1 MKQRSS
7 SIDQVRESL
16 RLQQIYNT
24 ISSYALDMALDRGA
38 LGLFR
43 RRMQEFIYQPGEPV
57 EPLSLP
63 VKVRLMLQELGP
75 TYVKMG
81 QIISS
86 RAEVLPAE
94 WMYEL
99 NKLQSNVPP
108 FASEEVREIITQ
120 ELGDAPERLFL
131 EFNPTPL
138 AAASTAQ
145 VHRAVLADGTKV
157 VVKVQRPGIRK
168 QMKADIGVMRSLSGV
183 LERRSQYA
191 RDIDLPGMIREFGD
205 GIIRELDYGG
215 ELYNMKRLA
224 RNMEGLPGVS
234 VPTAYPQLSSSKV
247 LTMDFME
254 GVKIN
259 NVQAIDDAGLDRLE
273 IGANILRALIKQLL
287 IDGFFHADPHPGNVL
302 VNLETGVVGFLD
314 MGMMGEIDLNQR
326 LNLINLL
333 MVSRQKDAAGLA
345 RAVRSLSVPFR
356 KGVDD
361 AAFYKEFERAIGR
374 YMDPDSPASFGPL
387 MNIVFDLLSS
397 NGLRLDS
404 DLTLAIKAMMQAEAI
419 YTALYP
425 QGGGLVEMGFDTV
438 KELVLQETTAD
449 TIKDILTRQAS
460 LLAQDLVKELPSLK
474 DATLGWLGMYRR
486 GRFELHVDTSDIAR
500 EVSAIRR
507 IAQQVILGIV
517 LVGMLVGSA
526 IAASFSAV
534 AGDIGTTLAQLALVV
549 FFVSVVI
556 AGIFSAIL
564 VYRLLWPRRDES
576 S

>member
-1 MKQRSS
+1 MTQRSS

-24 ISSYALDMALDRGA
+24 ISSYGLDMALDRGA
-38 LGLFR
+38 LGDFR
-43 RRMQEFIYQPGEPV
+43 RRMQGFIYQPGEAV

-81 QIISS
+81 QIVSS

-94 WMYEL
+94 WMHEL

-108 FASEEVREIITQ
+108 FSSEEVRQIITE
-120 ELGDAPERLFL
+120 ELGDAPERLYQ
-131 EFNPTPL
+131 EFDPTPF

-145 VHRAVLADGTKV
+145 VHRAVLIDGTKV

-168 QMKADIGVMRSLSGV
+168 QMKADIGVMGSLSNV

-191 RDIDLPGMIREFGD
+191 RDIDLPGMIREFGE

-224 RNMEGLPGVS
+224 RNMEGMPGVS
-234 VPTAYPQLSSSKV
+234 VPKAYPQLSSSKV
-247 LTMDFME
+247 LTMDFMA

-259 NVQAIDDAGLDRLE
+259 NVTAIDAAGLDRLE
-273 IGANILRALIKQLL
+273 IGKNILRALIKQLL

-302 VNLETGVVGFLD
+302 VSLETGTVGFLD
-314 MGMMGEIDLNQR
+314 MGMMGEIDFNQR

-356 KGVDD
+356 KNVNDG
-361 AAFYKEFERAIGR
+361 AFYKNFERAIGR

-387 MNIVFDLLSS
+387 MSIVFDLLASH
-397 NGLRLDS
+397 GLRLDS

-425 QGGGLVEMGFDTV
+425 EGGGLVEMGFDTV
-438 KELVLQETTAD
+438 KELALQETTAD
-449 TIKDILTRQAS
+449 NVKELLTRQAS
-460 LLAQDLVKELPSLK
+460 MLAQDLVKELPSLK

-486 GRFELHVDTSDIAR
+486 GRFELHVDTSDIAK
-500 EVSAIRR
+500 EVSTLHR

-534 AGDIGTTLAQLALVV
+534 AGDLGSTLAQWALVV
-549 FFVSVVI
+549 FFLSVVI
-556 AGIFSAIL
+556 TGAFIAIL
-564 VYRLLWPRRDES
+564 VYRLLRPQRDEY
-576 S
+576 

>member
-24 ISSYALDMALDRGA
+24 ISSYGLDMVLDRGS
-38 LGLFR
+38 LGIFR
-43 RRMQEFIYQPGEPV
+43 RRMQEFIYQPDSPIE
-57 EPLSLP
+57 ELSLP

-86 RAEVLPAE
+86 RAEVLPTD
-94 WMYEL
+94 WMIEL

-108 FASEEVREIITQ
+108 FSSEEVRQIITE
-120 ELGDAPERLFL
+120 ELGDAPERVYQ
-131 EFNPTPL
+131 EFNPVPF

-145 VHRAVLADGTKV
+145 VHRAMLADGTKV

-168 QMKADIGVMRSLSGV
+168 QMKADIGVMRNLSGV

-224 RNMEGLPGVS
+224 RNMEGLPGVN
-234 VPTAYPQLSSSKV
+234 VPNAYPQLSTSKV
-247 LTMDFME
+247 LTMDFLE

-259 NVQAIDDAGLDRLE
+259 NVEAIDAAGLDRLT

-302 VNLETGVVGFLD
+302 VNLETGTVGFLD

-361 AAFYKEFERAIGR
+361 AAFYKDFERAIGR
-374 YMDPDSPASFGPL
+374 YMDPDTPTSFGPL
-387 MNIVFDLLSS
+387 MNIVFDLLST

-419 YTALYP
+419 YSALYP
-425 QGGGLVEMGFDTV
+425 EGGGLVEMGFDTV

-449 TIKDILTRQAS
+449 TVKEVLTRQAS

-474 DATLGWLGMYRR
+474 KATLGWLGMYRR
-486 GRFELHVDTSDIAR
+486 GRFELHVDTSDLAQ
-500 EVSAIRR
+500 ELSVIRR
-507 IAQQVILGIV
+507 IAQQIILGIV
-517 LVGMLVGSA
+517 LVGLLVGSA

-534 AGDIGTTLAQLALVV
+534 AGTVGSTLAEWALTIFFISAVISAI
-549 FFVSVVI
+549 FVSV
-556 AGIFSAIL
+556 L
-564 VYRLLWPRRDES
+564 VYKLLWPKREP
-576 S
+576 

>member
-1 MKQRSS
+1 
-7 SIDQVRESL
+7 
-16 RLQQIYNT
+16 
-24 ISSYALDMALDRGA
+24 MALDRGS
-38 LGLFR
+38 LGAFR
-43 RRMQEFIYQPGEPV
+43 RRMQTFIYQPGEQV

-81 QIISS
+81 QIVSS

-94 WMYEL
+94 WMLEL

-108 FASEEVREIITQ
+108 FPSDEVREIIIE
-120 ELGDAPERLFL
+120 ELGNAPERLYE
-131 EFNPTPL
+131 EFDPTPF

-145 VHRAVLADGTKV
+145 VHRAVLVDGTKV

-168 QMKADIGVMRSLSGV
+168 QMKADIGVMGNLSNV
-183 LERRSQYA
+183 LERRLQYA
-191 RDIDLPGMIREFGD
+191 RDIDLPGMIEEFGE

-215 ELYNMKRLA
+215 ELYNVKRLT
-224 RNMEGLPGVS
+224 RNMEGMPGVA
-234 VPTAYPQLSSSKV
+234 VPRVYPQLSSSKV
-247 LTMDFME
+247 LTMDFMA

-259 NVQAIDDAGLDRLE
+259 NVQAIDAAGLDRLE
-273 IGANILRALIKQLL
+273 IGKNTLRALIKQLL
-287 IDGFFHADPHPGNVL
+287 IDGFFHADPHPGNIL
-302 VNLETGVVGFLD
+302 VDLETGTVGFLD

-333 MVSRQKDAAGLA
+333 MVSRQKDPAGLA

-356 KGVDD
+356 KRVDD
-361 AAFYKEFERAIGR
+361 AAFYKDFERVIGR

-387 MNIVFDLLSS
+387 MNIVFDLLASH
-397 NGLRLDS
+397 GLRLDS

-425 QGGGLVEMGFDTV
+425 EGGGLVEMGFDTV
-438 KELVLQETTAD
+438 KELALQETTAD
-449 TIKDILTRQAS
+449 NVKDLLIRQAS
-460 LLAQDLVKELPSLK
+460 VLAQDLVKELPSLK

-486 GRFELHVDTSDIAR
+486 GRFELHVDTSDVAR
-500 EVSAIRR
+500 EMSTLRR
-507 IAQQVILGIV
+507 IAQQIILGIV

-534 AGDIGTTLAQLALVV
+534 AGDVGTALAQWALGV
-549 FFVSVVI
+549 FFVSVALAGVFI
-556 AGIFSAIL
+556 AVL
-564 VYRLLWPRRDES
+564 VYRLLWPKRDET
-576 S
+576 

>member
-1 MKQRSS
+1 MTQRSS

-24 ISSYALDMALDRGA
+24 ISSYGLDMALDRGA
-38 LGLFR
+38 LGVFR
-43 RRMQEFIYQPGEPV
+43 RRMQGFIYQTGEEV
-57 EPLSLP
+57 APLSIP

-94 WMYEL
+94 WMHEL

-108 FASEEVREIITQ
+108 FASEEVREIITE
-120 ELGDAPERLFL
+120 ELGDAPERLYQA
-131 EFNPTPL
+131 FNPTPF

-145 VHRAVLADGTKV
+145 VHRAELADGTKV

-168 QMKADIGVMRSLSGV
+168 QMKADIGVMGSLSNV

-191 RDIDLPGMIREFGD
+191 RDIALPGMIREFGD

-224 RNMEGLPGVS
+224 RNMEGVPGVS
-234 VPTAYPQLSSSKV
+234 VPKAYPQLSSSKV
-247 LTMDFME
+247 LTMEFMA

-259 NVQAIDDAGLDRLE
+259 NVEAIDAAGLDRLE
-273 IGANILRALIKQLL
+273 IGRNILRALIKQLL

-302 VNLETGVVGFLD
+302 VNLETGTVGFLD

-356 KGVDD
+356 KKVNDG
-361 AAFYKEFERAIGR
+361 AFYKDFERAIGR

-387 MNIVFDLLSS
+387 MSIVFDLLATH
-397 NGLRLDS
+397 GLRLDS

-425 QGGGLVEMGFDTV
+425 EGGGLVEMGFDTV
-438 KELVLQETTAD
+438 KELALQETTAD
-449 TIKDILTRQAS
+449 NVKQILTRQAS
-460 LLAQDLVKELPSLK
+460 MLAQDLIKELPSLK
-474 DATLGWLGMYRR
+474 EATLGWLGMYRR
-486 GRFELHVDTSDIAR
+486 GRFELHVDTSDIAK

-526 IAASFSAV
+526 IAASFSTV
-534 AGDIGTTLAQLALVV
+534 AGDVGSRLAQWALTV
-549 FFVSVVI
+549 FFVAVVI
-556 AGIFSAIL
+556 TAIFIAIL
-564 VYRLLWPRRDES
+564 VYRLLWPKRDDY
-576 S
+576 

>member
-1 MKQRSS
+1 MKQRS

-24 ISSYALDMALDRGA
+24 ISSYALDMGLDRGA
-38 LGLFR
+38 LGVFR
-43 RRMQEFIYQPGEPV
+43 RRMQEFVYQPGQPV
-57 EPLSLP
+57 EPLTLP
-63 VKVRLMLQELGP
+63 VKTRLMLQELGP

-86 RAEVLPAE
+86 RAEVLPAD
-94 WMYEL
+94 WAREL

-108 FASEEVREIITQ
+108 FPSDQVREIIIE
-120 ELGDAPERLFL
+120 ELGDTPEKCYQ
-131 EFNPTPL
+131 EFNPTPF

-145 VHRAVLADGTKV
+145 VHHALLADGTKV
-157 VVKVQRPGIRK
+157 VVKVQRPGIRT
-168 QMKADIGVMRSLSGV
+168 QMKADIGVMSSLSSV

-191 RDIDLPGMIREFGD
+191 RDIDLPGMINEFGE

-224 RNMEGLPGVS
+224 RNMADMPGIAI
-234 VPTAYPQLSSSKV
+234 PTTYPHLCSSKI

-259 NVQAIDDAGLDRLE
+259 NVEAIDAAGLDRLE
-273 IGANILRALIKQLL
+273 IGAAILRALIKQLL
-287 IDGFFHADPHPGNVL
+287 IDGFFHADPHPGNIL
-302 VNLETGVVGFLD
+302 VNLETGMVGFLD
-314 MGMMGEIDLNQR
+314 MGMMGEIDFNQR

-333 MVSRQKDAAGLA
+333 MVTRQKDAAGLA

-356 KGVDD
+356 KNVND
-361 AAFYKEFERAIGR
+361 AVFYKDFERAIGR

-387 MNIVFDLLSS
+387 MNIVFDLLAS
-397 NGLRLDS
+397 NGLRLNS

-425 QGGGLVEMGFDTV
+425 EGGGLVEMGFDTV

-449 TIKDILTRQAS
+449 NVKDILTRQAS
-460 LLAQDLVKELPSLK
+460 LLAQDMVKELPSLK
-474 DATLGWLGMYRR
+474 EATLGWLGMYRR
-486 GRFELHVDTSDIAR
+486 GRFELHVDTSGLTK
-500 EVSAIRR
+500 EVSAIRS
-507 IAQQVILGIV
+507 IAQQIILGIV

-534 AGDIGTTLAQLALVV
+534 AGDIGSALAQWALVI
-549 FFVSVVI
+549 FFISVAI
-556 AGIFSAIL
+556 SAIFIAVL
-564 VYRLLWPRRDES
+564 VFRLLWPKREE
-576 S
+576 

>member
-1 MKQRSS
+1 MTQRSS

-24 ISSYALDMALDRGA
+24 ISSYGLDMALDRGS

-43 RRMQEFIYQPGEPV
+43 RRMQQFIYQPDDPV
-57 EPLSLP
+57 EPLTIP

-86 RAEVLPAE
+86 RAEVLPPE
-94 WMYEL
+94 WAHEL

-108 FASEEVREIITQ
+108 FSSEEVREIITE
-120 ELGDAPERLFL
+120 ELGDTPERLFG
-131 EFNPTPL
+131 EFNPTPF

-145 VHRAVLADGTKV
+145 VHRAMLADGTKV

-168 QMKADIGVMRSLSGV
+168 QMRADIGVMGSLSSV

-191 RDIDLPGMIREFGD
+191 RDIDLPGMIREFGE

-215 ELYNMKRLA
+215 ELYNMKRLS
-224 RNMEGLPGVS
+224 RNMEGMPGVS
-234 VPTAYPQLSSSKV
+234 VPKSYPQLSSSKV

-259 NVQAIDDAGLDRLE
+259 NVAAIDAAGLNRLE
-273 IGANILRALIKQLL
+273 IGAAILRALIKQLL

-302 VNLETGVVGFLD
+302 VNLETGAVGFLD
-314 MGMMGEIDLNQR
+314 MGMMGEIGFNQR

-333 MVSRQKDAAGLA
+333 MVSRQKDPAGLA
-345 RAVRSLSVPFR
+345 RAIRSLSVPFR
-356 KGVDD
+356 KNVDD
-361 AAFYKEFERAIGR
+361 SAFYKDFQRVIGR
-374 YMDPDSPASFGPL
+374 YMDPDSPTSFGPL
-387 MNIVFDLLSS
+387 MNVVFDVLATH
-397 NGLRLDS
+397 GLRFDS
-404 DLTLAIKAMMQAEAI
+404 ELTLAIKAMMQAEAI

-425 QGGGLVEMGFDTV
+425 EGGGLVEMGFDTV
-438 KELVLQETTAD
+438 KELLLQETTAD
-449 TIKDILTRQAS
+449 NVKDILTRQTS
-460 LLAQDLVKELPSLK
+460 LLAQDLMKEIPSLK

-486 GRFELHVDTSDIAR
+486 GRFELHVDTSDLAR

-534 AGDIGTTLAQLALVV
+534 AGAIGSVLAQWALTV

-556 AGIFSAIL
+556 TGIFIAIL
-564 VYRLLWPRRDES
+564 VFRLLWPNRDE
-576 S
+576 

>member
-1 MKQRSS
+1 MTKRSS

-24 ISSYALDMALDRGA
+24 ISSYGLDMALDRGA
-38 LGLFR
+38 LGVFR
-43 RRMQEFIYQPGEPV
+43 RRMQGFIYQPGQEV
-57 EPLSLP
+57 EPLSIP

-94 WMYEL
+94 WMHEL

-108 FASEEVREIITQ
+108 FSSEEVREIITE
-120 ELGDAPERLFL
+120 ELGDAPERLYQA
-131 EFNPTPL
+131 FNPTPF

-145 VHRAVLADGTKV
+145 VHRAELADGTKV

-168 QMKADIGVMRSLSGV
+168 QMKADIGVMGSLSNV

-224 RNMEGLPGVS
+224 RNMEGVPGVS
-234 VPTAYPQLSSSKV
+234 VPKAYPQLSSSKV
-247 LTMDFME
+247 LTMEFMA

-259 NVQAIDDAGLDRLE
+259 NVEAIDAAGLDRLE
-273 IGANILRALIKQLL
+273 IGQNILRALIKQLL

-302 VNLETGVVGFLD
+302 VSLETGTVGFLD
-314 MGMMGEIDLNQR
+314 MGMMGEIDFNQR

-356 KGVDD
+356 KSVNDG
-361 AAFYKEFERAIGR
+361 AFYKDFERAIGR

-387 MNIVFDLLSS
+387 MGIVFDLLATH
-397 NGLRLDS
+397 GLRLDS

-425 QGGGLVEMGFDTV
+425 EGGGLVEMGFDTV
-438 KELVLQETTAD
+438 KELALQETTAD
-449 TIKDILTRQAS
+449 NVKQILTRQAS
-460 LLAQDLVKELPSLK
+460 MLAQDLIKELPSLK
-474 DATLGWLGMYRR
+474 EATLGWLGMYRR
-486 GRFELHVDTSDIAR
+486 GRFEMHVDTSNIAK
-500 EVSAIRR
+500 EVSAIRS

-526 IAASFSAV
+526 IAASFSTV
-534 AGDIGTTLAQLALVV
+534 AGDVGSTLAQWALTI

-556 AGIFSAIL
+556 TGIFIAIL
-564 VYRLLWPRRDES
+564 VYRLLWPKRDDD
-576 S
+576 

>member
-1 MKQRSS
+1 MTKRSS

-24 ISSYALDMALDRGA
+24 ISSYGLDMALDRGA
-38 LGLFR
+38 LGVFR
-43 RRMQEFIYQPGEPV
+43 RRMQGFIYQPGQEV
-57 EPLSLP
+57 EPLSIP

-94 WMYEL
+94 WMHEL

-108 FASEEVREIITQ
+108 FSSEEVREIITE
-120 ELGDAPERLFL
+120 ELGDAPERLYQA
-131 EFNPTPL
+131 FNPTPF

-145 VHRAVLADGTKV
+145 VHRAELADGTKV

-168 QMKADIGVMRSLSGV
+168 QMKADIGVMGSLSNV

-224 RNMEGLPGVS
+224 RNMEGVPGVS
-234 VPTAYPQLSSSKV
+234 VPKAYPQLSSSKV
-247 LTMDFME
+247 LTMEFMA

-259 NVQAIDDAGLDRLE
+259 NVEAIDAAGLDRLE
-273 IGANILRALIKQLL
+273 IGQNILRALIKQLL

-302 VNLETGVVGFLD
+302 VNLETGAVGFLD

-356 KGVDD
+356 KSVNDG
-361 AAFYKEFERAIGR
+361 AFYKDFKRAIGR

-387 MNIVFDLLSS
+387 MGIVFDLLATH
-397 NGLRLDS
+397 GLRLDS

-425 QGGGLVEMGFDTV
+425 EGGGLVEMGFDTV
-438 KELVLQETTAD
+438 KELALQETTAD
-449 TIKDILTRQAS
+449 NVKQILTRQAS
-460 LLAQDLVKELPSLK
+460 MLAQDLIKELPSLK
-474 DATLGWLGMYRR
+474 EATLGWLGMYRR
-486 GRFELHVDTSDIAR
+486 GRFEMHVDTSNIAK
-500 EVSAIRR
+500 EVSAIRS

-526 IAASFSAV
+526 IAASFSTV
-534 AGDIGTTLAQLALVV
+534 AGDVGSTLAQWALTI

-556 AGIFSAIL
+556 TGIFIAIL
-564 VYRLLWPRRDES
+564 VYRLLWPKRDDD
-576 S
+576 

>member
-7 SIDQVRESL
+7 SIDQARESL

-24 ISSYALDMALDRGA
+24 ISSYALDMALDRGS
-38 LGLFR
+38 LGAFR
-43 RRMQEFIYQPGEPV
+43 RRMQTFIYQPGEQV

-81 QIISS
+81 QIVSS

-94 WMYEL
+94 WMLEL

-108 FASEEVREIITQ
+108 FPSDEVREIIIE
-120 ELGDAPERLFL
+120 ELGNAPERLYE
-131 EFNPTPL
+131 EFDPTPF

-145 VHRAVLADGTKV
+145 VHRAVLVDGTKV

-168 QMKADIGVMRSLSGV
+168 QMKADIGVMGNLSNV
-183 LERRSQYA
+183 LERRLQYA
-191 RDIDLPGMIREFGD
+191 RDIDLPGMIEEFGE

-215 ELYNMKRLA
+215 ELYNVKRLT
-224 RNMEGLPGVS
+224 RNMEGMPGVA
-234 VPTAYPQLSSSKV
+234 VPRVYPQLSSSKV
-247 LTMDFME
+247 LTMDFMA

-259 NVQAIDDAGLDRLE
+259 NVQAIDAAGLDRLE
-273 IGANILRALIKQLL
+273 IGKNTLRALIKQLL
-287 IDGFFHADPHPGNVL
+287 IDGFFHADPHPGNIL
-302 VNLETGVVGFLD
+302 VDLETGTVGFLD

-333 MVSRQKDAAGLA
+333 MVSRQKDPAGLA

-356 KGVDD
+356 KRVDD
-361 AAFYKEFERAIGR
+361 AAFYKDFERVIGR

-387 MNIVFDLLSS
+387 MNIVFDLLASH
-397 NGLRLDS
+397 GLRLDS

-419 YTALYP
+419 YAALYP
-425 QGGGLVEMGFDTV
+425 EGGGLVEMGFDTV
-438 KELVLQETTAD
+438 KELALQETTAD
-449 TIKDILTRQAS
+449 NVKVLLTRQAS
-460 LLAQDLVKELPSLK
+460 ILAQDLVKELPSLK

-500 EVSAIRR
+500 EMSTLRR

-534 AGDIGTTLAQLALVV
+534 AGDMGTTLAQWALAV
-549 FFVSVVI
+549 FFVSVAL
-556 AGIFSAIL
+556 AGIFIAVL
-564 VYRLLWPRRDES
+564 VYRLLWPKRDET
-576 S
+576 

>member
-1 MKQRSS
+1 MTKRSS

-24 ISSYALDMALDRGA
+24 ISSYGLDMALDRGA
-38 LGLFR
+38 LGVFR
-43 RRMQEFIYQPGEPV
+43 RRMQGFIYQPGQEV
-57 EPLSLP
+57 EPLSIP

-94 WMYEL
+94 WMHEL

-108 FASEEVREIITQ
+108 FSSEEVREIITE
-120 ELGDAPERLFL
+120 ELGDAPERLYQA
-131 EFNPTPL
+131 FNPTPF

-145 VHRAVLADGTKV
+145 VHRAELADGTKV

-168 QMKADIGVMRSLSGV
+168 QMKADIGVMGSLSNV

-224 RNMEGLPGVS
+224 RNMEGVPGVS
-234 VPTAYPQLSSSKV
+234 VPKAYPQLSSSKV
-247 LTMDFME
+247 LTMEFMA

-259 NVQAIDDAGLDRLE
+259 NVEAIDAAGLDRLE
-273 IGANILRALIKQLL
+273 IGQNILRALIKQLL

-302 VNLETGVVGFLD
+302 VNLETGAVGFLD

-356 KGVDD
+356 KSVNDG
-361 AAFYKEFERAIGR
+361 AFYKDFERAIGR

-387 MNIVFDLLSS
+387 MGIVFDLLATH
-397 NGLRLDS
+397 GLRLDS

-425 QGGGLVEMGFDTV
+425 EGGGLVEMGFDTV
-438 KELVLQETTAD
+438 KELALQETTAD
-449 TIKDILTRQAS
+449 NVKQILTRQAS
-460 LLAQDLVKELPSLK
+460 MLAQDLIKELPSLK
-474 DATLGWLGMYRR
+474 EATLGWLGMYRR
-486 GRFELHVDTSDIAR
+486 GRFEMHVDTSNIAK
-500 EVSAIRR
+500 EVSAIRS

-526 IAASFSAV
+526 IAASFSTV
-534 AGDIGTTLAQLALVV
+534 AGDVGSTLAQWALTI

-556 AGIFSAIL
+556 TGIFIAIL
-564 VYRLLWPRRDES
+564 VYRLLWPKRDDD
-576 S
+576 

>member
-1 MKQRSS
+1 MNQRSS
-7 SIDQVRESL
+7 GLDQARESL

-24 ISSYALDMALDRGA
+24 ISSYGLDMVMDRGA
-38 LGLFR
+38 LGDFR

-57 EPLSLP
+57 EILSIP
-63 VKVRLMLQELGP
+63 VKMRLMLQELGP

-86 RAEVLPAE
+86 RAEVLPPDWAR
-94 WMYEL
+94 EL

-108 FASEEVREIITQ
+108 FSSDEVRQIIIE
-120 ELGDAPERLFL
+120 ELGDAPERIYK
-131 EFNPTPL
+131 EFDPAPF

-145 VHRAVLADGTKV
+145 VHHAMLADGTQV

-168 QMKADIGVMRSLSGV
+168 QMKADIGVMRNLSGV

-224 RNMEGLPGVS
+224 RNMEGMPGVT
-234 VPTAYPQLSSSKV
+234 VPTAYPQLSTSKV
-247 LTMDFME
+247 LTMDFLK

-259 NVQAIDDAGLDRLE
+259 NVEAIDAAGLDRLA
-273 IGANILRALIKQLL
+273 IGENILRALIKQLL
-287 IDGFFHADPHPGNVL
+287 IDGFFHADPHPGNVI
-302 VNLETGVVGFLD
+302 VNLETGIVGFLD
-314 MGMMGEIDLNQR
+314 MGMMGEIGVNHR

-333 MVSRQKDAAGLA
+333 MVTRQKDPAGLA

-356 KGVDD
+356 KNVDD
-361 AAFYKEFERAIGR
+361 AAFYKDFERVIGR
-374 YMDPDSPASFGPL
+374 YMDPDTPSSFGML

-397 NGLRLDS
+397 HGLRLDS

-425 QGGGLVEMGFDTV
+425 EGGGLAVMGFETV

-449 TIKDILTRQAS
+449 NVKDILTRQAS
-460 LLAQDLVKELPSLK
+460 ILAQDLVKELPSLGT
-474 DATLGWLGMYRR
+474 ATLGWLGMYRR
-486 GRFELHVDTSDIAR
+486 GRFELHVDTSDLAR
-500 EVSAIRR
+500 EVNVLHR
-507 IAQQVILGIV
+507 IAQQIILGIV
-517 LVGMLVGSA
+517 LVGMIVGSA
-526 IAASFSAV
+526 IAASFSTV
-534 AGDIGTTLAQLALVV
+534 TGQIGSVLAQGALSI
-549 FFVSVVI
+549 FYISVII
-556 AGIFSAIL
+556 AGIL
-564 VYRLLWPRRDES
+564 VAALIFRLLFPKRDE
-576 S
+576 

>member
-1 MKQRSS
+1 MSQRSS

-24 ISSYALDMALDRGA
+24 ISSYALDMALDRGS
-38 LGLFR
+38 LGVLR
-43 RRMQEFIYQPGEPV
+43 RNMQSFIYQPSEPV
-57 EPLSLP
+57 EPLSMP

-86 RAEVLPAE
+86 RAEVLPAD
-94 WMYEL
+94 WATEL

-108 FASEEVREIITQ
+108 FSSEEVRQILIE
-120 ELGDAPERLFL
+120 ELGDAPERLYQ
-131 EFNPTPL
+131 EFDPVPF

-145 VHRAVLADGTKV
+145 VHRAMLADGTPV

-168 QMKADIGVMRSLSGV
+168 QMKADIGVMGNLSNV

-191 RDIDLPGMIREFGD
+191 RDIDLPGMIEEFGN

-224 RNMEGLPGVS
+224 RNMADVPGVS
-234 VPTAYPQLSSSKV
+234 VPQAYPQLSSSKV
-247 LTMDFME
+247 LTMDFMA
-254 GVKIN
+254 GVKIS
-259 NVQAIDDAGLDRLE
+259 NVEAIEAAGLDRLE
-273 IGANILRALIKQLL
+273 IGRNILRALIKQLL

-302 VNLETGVVGFLD
+302 VNLETGTVGFLD
-314 MGMMGEIDLNQR
+314 MGMMGEIDFNQR

-333 MVSRQKDAAGLA
+333 MVSRQKDPAGLA

-356 KGVDD
+356 KNVDD
-361 AAFYKEFERAIGR
+361 GAFYKDFERAIGR

-387 MNIVFDLLSS
+387 MSIVFDLLSS
-397 NGLRLDS
+397 HGLRLDS

-425 QGGGLVEMGFDTV
+425 EGGGLVEMGFDTV
-438 KELVLQETTAD
+438 KELALQETTAD
-449 TIKDILTRQAS
+449 NVMGVLNRQAS
-460 LLAQDLVKELPSLK
+460 ALLQEVVKELPSLK

-486 GRFELHVDTSDIAR
+486 GRFELHVDTSDLAKEIS
-500 EVSAIRR
+500 VIRR

-534 AGDIGTTLAQLALVV
+534 AGDMGSTLAQWALAV
-549 FFVSVVI
+549 FFISVI
-556 AGIFSAIL
+556 ITGIFIVIL
-564 VYRLLWPRRDES
+564 VYRLLWPKRDE
-576 S
+576 

>member
-1 MKQRSS
+1 MTQRSS

-24 ISSYALDMALDRGA
+24 ISSYGLDMVLDRGS
-38 LGLFR
+38 LGDFR
-43 RRMQEFIYQPGEPV
+43 RRMQGFIYQPGEAV
-57 EPLSLP
+57 EPLSVP

-81 QIISS
+81 QIVSS

-94 WMYEL
+94 WMHEL

-108 FASEEVREIITQ
+108 FSSDEVRRIITE
-120 ELGDAPERLFL
+120 ELGDAPERLYQ
-131 EFNPTPL
+131 EFDPTPF

-145 VHRAVLADGTKV
+145 VHRATLADGTPV

-168 QMKADIGVMRSLSGV
+168 QMKADIGVMGSLSNV

-191 RDIDLPGMIREFGD
+191 RDIDLPGMIREFGE

-215 ELYNMKRLA
+215 ELYNMKKLA
-224 RNMEGLPGVS
+224 RNMEGMPGVS
-234 VPTAYPQLSSSKV
+234 VPQAYPQLSSSRV
-247 LTMDFME
+247 LTMEFMA

-259 NVQAIDDAGLDRLE
+259 NVAAIDAAGLDRLA
-273 IGANILRALIKQLL
+273 IGRNILRALIKQLL

-302 VNLETGVVGFLD
+302 VNLETGAVGFLD
-314 MGMMGEIDLNQR
+314 MGMMGEIDFNQR

-356 KGVDD
+356 KHVDD
-361 AAFYKEFERAIGR
+361 GAFYKDFERAIGR

-387 MNIVFDLLSS
+387 MSIVFDLLASH
-397 NGLRLDS
+397 GLRLDS

-425 QGGGLVEMGFDTV
+425 EGGGLVEMGFDTV
-438 KELVLQETTAD
+438 KELALQETTAD
-449 TIKDILTRQAS
+449 NVKEILTRQAS
-460 LLAQDLVKELPSLK
+460 MLAQDLVKELPSLK

-486 GRFELHVDTSDIAR
+486 GRFELHVDTSDIAK
-500 EVSAIRR
+500 EVSAIRS

-534 AGDIGTTLAQLALVV
+534 AGDVGTALAQWALVV
-549 FFVSVVI
+549 FFISVVI
-556 AGIFSAIL
+556 TGVFIAIL
-564 VYRLLWPRRDES
+564 VYKLLRPKRDE
-576 S
+576 

>member
-1 MKQRSS
+1 MTKRSS

-24 ISSYALDMALDRGA
+24 ISSYGLDMALDRGA
-38 LGLFR
+38 LGVFR
-43 RRMQEFIYQPGEPV
+43 RRMQGFIYQTGEEV
-57 EPLSLP
+57 APLSIP

-94 WMYEL
+94 WMHEL

-108 FASEEVREIITQ
+108 FASEEVREIITE
-120 ELGDAPERLFL
+120 ELGDAPERLYQA
-131 EFNPTPL
+131 FNPTPF

-145 VHRAVLADGTKV
+145 VHRAELADGTKV

-168 QMKADIGVMRSLSGV
+168 QMKADIGVMGSLSNV

-191 RDIDLPGMIREFGD
+191 RDIALPGMIREFGQ

-224 RNMEGLPGVS
+224 RNMEGVPGVT
-234 VPTAYPQLSSSKV
+234 VPKAYPQLSSSKV
-247 LTMDFME
+247 LTMEFMA

-259 NVQAIDDAGLDRLE
+259 NVEAIDAAGLDRLE
-273 IGANILRALIKQLL
+273 IGRNILRALIKQLL

-302 VNLETGVVGFLD
+302 VNLETGTVGFLD

-356 KGVDD
+356 KKVNDG
-361 AAFYKEFERAIGR
+361 AFYKDFERAIGR
-374 YMDPDSPASFGPL
+374 YMAPDSPASFGPL
-387 MNIVFDLLSS
+387 MSIVFDLLATH
-397 NGLRLDS
+397 GLRLDS

-425 QGGGLVEMGFDTV
+425 EGGGLVEMGFDTV
-438 KELVLQETTAD
+438 KELALQETTAD
-449 TIKDILTRQAS
+449 NVKQILTRQAS
-460 LLAQDLVKELPSLK
+460 MLAQDLIKELPSLK
-474 DATLGWLGMYRR
+474 EATLGWLGMYRR
-486 GRFELHVDTSDIAR
+486 GRFEMHVDTSDIAK

-526 IAASFSAV
+526 IAASFSTV
-534 AGDIGTTLAQLALVV
+534 AGDVGSRLAQWALTV
-549 FFVSVVI
+549 FFVAVVI
-556 AGIFSAIL
+556 TGIFIAIL
-564 VYRLLWPRRDES
+564 VYRLLWPKRDDY
-576 S
+576 

>member
-1 MKQRSS
+1 MTQRSS

-24 ISSYALDMALDRGA
+24 ISSYGLDMALDRGS

-43 RRMQEFIYQPGEPV
+43 RRMQQFIYQPDDPV
-57 EPLSLP
+57 EALTIP

-86 RAEVLPAE
+86 RAEVLPPE
-94 WMYEL
+94 WAHEL

-108 FASEEVREIITQ
+108 FSSEEVREIITE
-120 ELGDAPERLFL
+120 ELGDTPERLFG
-131 EFNPTPL
+131 EFNPTPF

-145 VHRAVLADGTKV
+145 VHRAMLADGTKV

-168 QMKADIGVMRSLSGV
+168 QMRADIGVMGSLSSV

-191 RDIDLPGMIREFGD
+191 RDIDLPGMIREFGE

-215 ELYNMKRLA
+215 ELYNMKRLS
-224 RNMEGLPGVS
+224 RNMEGMPGVS
-234 VPTAYPQLSSSKV
+234 VPKSYPQLSSSKV

-259 NVQAIDDAGLDRLE
+259 NVEAIDAAGLNRLE
-273 IGANILRALIKQLL
+273 IGAAILRALIKQLL

-302 VNLETGVVGFLD
+302 VNLETGAVGFLD
-314 MGMMGEIDLNQR
+314 MGMMGEIGFNQR

-333 MVSRQKDAAGLA
+333 MVSRQKDPAGLA
-345 RAVRSLSVPFR
+345 RAIRSLSVPFR
-356 KGVDD
+356 KNVDD
-361 AAFYKEFERAIGR
+361 SAFYKDFQRVIGR
-374 YMDPDSPASFGPL
+374 YMDPDSPTSFGPL
-387 MNIVFDLLSS
+387 MNVVFDVLATH
-397 NGLRLDS
+397 GLRLDS
-404 DLTLAIKAMMQAEAI
+404 ELTLAIKAMMQAEAI

-425 QGGGLVEMGFDTV
+425 EGGGLVEMGFDTV
-438 KELVLQETTAD
+438 KELLLQETTAD
-449 TIKDILTRQAS
+449 NVKDILTRQTS
-460 LLAQDLVKELPSLK
+460 LLAQDLVKEIPSLK

-486 GRFELHVDTSDIAR
+486 GRFELHVDTSDLAR

-534 AGDIGTTLAQLALVV
+534 AGAIGSVLAQWALTV

-556 AGIFSAIL
+556 TGVFIAIL
-564 VYRLLWPRRDES
+564 VFRLLWPNRDE
-576 S
+576 

>member
-1 MKQRSS
+1 MTQRSS

-24 ISSYALDMALDRGA
+24 ISSYGLDMALDRGA
-38 LGLFR
+38 LGAFR
-43 RRMQEFIYQPGEPV
+43 RRMQEFIYQPGEAI
-57 EPLSLP
+57 EPLSIP

-94 WMYEL
+94 WMHEL

-108 FASEEVREIITQ
+108 FSSDEVRVIITE
-120 ELGDAPERLFL
+120 ELGAAPEQLYQVFS
-131 EFNPTPL
+131 PTPF

-145 VHRAVLADGTKV
+145 VHRAELADGTKV

-168 QMKADIGVMRSLSGV
+168 QMKADIGVMGSLSNV

-191 RDIDLPGMIREFGD
+191 RDIDLPGMIREFGA

-234 VPTAYPQLSSSKV
+234 VPKAYPQLSSSKV
-247 LTMDFME
+247 LTMDFMA

-259 NVQAIDDAGLDRLE
+259 NVQAIDAAGLDRLE
-273 IGANILRALIKQLL
+273 IGRNILRALIKQLL

-302 VNLETGVVGFLD
+302 VNLETGAVGFLD
-314 MGMMGEIDLNQR
+314 MGMMGEIDFNQR

-333 MVSRQKDAAGLA
+333 MVSRQKDPAGLA

-356 KGVDD
+356 KRVDD
-361 AAFYKEFERAIGR
+361 AAFYKDFERAIGR
-374 YMDPDSPASFGPL
+374 YMDPDSPTSFGPL
-387 MNIVFDLLSS
+387 MSIVFDLLSTH
-397 NGLRLDS
+397 GLRLDS

-425 QGGGLVEMGFDTV
+425 EGGGLVEMGFDTV
-438 KELVLQETTAD
+438 KELALQETTAD
-449 TIKDILTRQAS
+449 NVKGILTRQAS
-460 LLAQDLVKELPSLK
+460 MLTQDLIKELPSLK
-474 DATLGWLGMYRR
+474 EATLGWLGMYRR
-486 GRFELHVDTSDIAR
+486 GRFEMHVDTSDIAK

-534 AGDIGTTLAQLALVV
+534 AGDLGSMLAQWALTV

-556 AGIFSAIL
+556 TGVFIAIL
-564 VYRLLWPRRDES
+564 VYRLLWPKREE
-576 S
+576 

>member
-1 MKQRSS
+1 MTKRSS

-24 ISSYALDMALDRGA
+24 ISSYGLDMALDRGA
-38 LGLFR
+38 LGVFR
-43 RRMQEFIYQPGEPV
+43 RRMQGFIYQPGQEV
-57 EPLSLP
+57 EPLSIP

-94 WMYEL
+94 WMHEL

-108 FASEEVREIITQ
+108 FSSEEVREIITE
-120 ELGDAPERLFL
+120 ELGDAPERLYQA
-131 EFNPTPL
+131 FNPTPF

-145 VHRAVLADGTKV
+145 VHRAELADGTKV

-168 QMKADIGVMRSLSGV
+168 QMKADIGVMGSLSNV

-224 RNMEGLPGVS
+224 RNMEGVPGVS
-234 VPTAYPQLSSSKV
+234 VPKAYPQLSSSKV
-247 LTMDFME
+247 LTMEFMA

-259 NVQAIDDAGLDRLE
+259 NVEAIDAAGLDRLE
-273 IGANILRALIKQLL
+273 IGQNILRALIKQLL

-302 VNLETGVVGFLD
+302 VNLETGAVGFLD

-356 KGVDD
+356 KSVNDG
-361 AAFYKEFERAIGR
+361 AFYKDFERAIGR

-387 MNIVFDLLSS
+387 MGIVFDLLATH
-397 NGLRLDS
+397 GLRLDS

-425 QGGGLVEMGFDTV
+425 EGGGLVEMGFDTV
-438 KELVLQETTAD
+438 KELALQETTAD
-449 TIKDILTRQAS
+449 NVKQILTRQAS
-460 LLAQDLVKELPSLK
+460 MLAQDLIKELPSLK
-474 DATLGWLGMYRR
+474 EATLGWLGMYRR
-486 GRFELHVDTSDIAR
+486 GRFEMHVDTSNIAK
-500 EVSAIRR
+500 EVSAIRS

-526 IAASFSAV
+526 IAASFSTV
-534 AGDIGTTLAQLALVV
+534 AGDVGSTLAQWALTI

-556 AGIFSAIL
+556 TGLFIAIL
-564 VYRLLWPRRDES
+564 VYRLLWPKRDDD
-576 S
+576 

>member
-1 MKQRSS
+1 MTQRSS
-7 SIDQVRESL
+7 SIDQARESL

-24 ISSYALDMALDRGA
+24 ISSYGLDMALDRGA
-38 LGLFR
+38 LGVFR
-43 RRMQEFIYQPGEPV
+43 RRMQGFIYQTGEEV
-57 EPLSLP
+57 APLSIP

-94 WMYEL
+94 WMHEL

-108 FASEEVREIITQ
+108 FASEEVREIITE
-120 ELGDAPERLFL
+120 ELGDAPERLYQA
-131 EFNPTPL
+131 FNPTPF

-145 VHRAVLADGTKV
+145 VHRAELADGTKV

-168 QMKADIGVMRSLSGV
+168 QMKADIGVMGSLSNV

-191 RDIDLPGMIREFGD
+191 RDIALPGMIREFGD

-224 RNMEGLPGVS
+224 RNMEGVPGVT
-234 VPTAYPQLSSSKV
+234 VPKAYPQLSSSKV
-247 LTMDFME
+247 LTMEFMA

-259 NVQAIDDAGLDRLE
+259 NVEAIDAAGLDRLE
-273 IGANILRALIKQLL
+273 IGRNILRALIKQLL

-302 VNLETGVVGFLD
+302 VNLETGTVGFLD

-356 KGVDD
+356 KKVNDG
-361 AAFYKEFERAIGR
+361 AFYKDFERAIGR

-387 MNIVFDLLSS
+387 MSIVFDLLATH
-397 NGLRLDS
+397 GLRLDS

-425 QGGGLVEMGFDTV
+425 EGGGLVEMGFDTV
-438 KELVLQETTAD
+438 KELALQETTAD
-449 TIKDILTRQAS
+449 NVKQILTRQAS
-460 LLAQDLVKELPSLK
+460 MLAQDLIKELPSLK
-474 DATLGWLGMYRR
+474 EATLGWLGMYRR
-486 GRFELHVDTSDIAR
+486 GRFEMHVDTSDIAK

-526 IAASFSAV
+526 IAASFSTV
-534 AGDIGTTLAQLALVV
+534 AGDVGSRLAQWALTV
-549 FFVSVVI
+549 FFVAVVI
-556 AGIFSAIL
+556 TGIFIAIL
-564 VYRLLWPRRDES
+564 VYRLLWPKRDDY
-576 S
+576 

>member
-7 SIDQVRESL
+7 SIDQARESL

-24 ISSYALDMALDRGA
+24 ISSYALDMALDRGS
-38 LGLFR
+38 LGAFR
-43 RRMQEFIYQPGEPV
+43 RRMQTFIYQPGEQV

-81 QIISS
+81 QIVSS

-94 WMYEL
+94 WMLEL

-108 FASEEVREIITQ
+108 FPSDEVREIIIE
-120 ELGDAPERLFL
+120 ELGNAPERLYE
-131 EFNPTPL
+131 EFDPTPF

-145 VHRAVLADGTKV
+145 VHRAVLVDGTKV

-168 QMKADIGVMRSLSGV
+168 QMKADIGVMGNLSNV
-183 LERRSQYA
+183 LERRLQYA
-191 RDIDLPGMIREFGD
+191 RDIDLPGMIEEFGE

-215 ELYNMKRLA
+215 ELYNVKRLT
-224 RNMEGLPGVS
+224 RNMEGMPGVA
-234 VPTAYPQLSSSKV
+234 VPKVYPQLSSSKV
-247 LTMDFME
+247 LTMDFMA

-259 NVQAIDDAGLDRLE
+259 NVQAIDAAGLDRLE
-273 IGANILRALIKQLL
+273 IGENTLRALIKQLL
-287 IDGFFHADPHPGNVL
+287 IDGFFHADPHPGNIL
-302 VNLETGVVGFLD
+302 VDLETGTVGFLD
-314 MGMMGEIDLNQR
+314 MGMMGEIALNQR

-333 MVSRQKDAAGLA
+333 MVSRQKDPAGLA

-356 KGVDD
+356 KRVDD
-361 AAFYKEFERAIGR
+361 AAFYKDFERMIGR
-374 YMDPDSPASFGPL
+374 YMDPDSSASFGPL
-387 MNIVFDLLSS
+387 MNIVFDLLASH
-397 NGLRLDS
+397 GLRLDS

-419 YTALYP
+419 YAALYP
-425 QGGGLVEMGFDTV
+425 EGGGLVEMGFDTV
-438 KELVLQETTAD
+438 KELALQETTAD
-449 TIKDILTRQAS
+449 NVKVLLTRQAS
-460 LLAQDLVKELPSLK
+460 IMAQDLVKELPSLK

-500 EVSAIRR
+500 EMSTLRR

-534 AGDIGTTLAQLALVV
+534 AGDMGTTLAQWALAV
-549 FFVSVVI
+549 FFVSVAL
-556 AGIFSAIL
+556 AGIFIAVL
-564 VYRLLWPRRDES
+564 VYRLLWPKRDET
-576 S
+576 

>member
-1 MKQRSS
+1 MKERSI

-24 ISSYALDMALDRGA
+24 IISYVLDLGLDRGS
-38 LGLFR
+38 LGAFR
-43 RRMQEFIYQPGEPV
+43 RRMQNFVYQSDGPV
-57 EPLSLP
+57 EQLSNP

-86 RAEVLPAE
+86 RAEVLPPE
-94 WMYEL
+94 WMHEF

-108 FASEEVREIITQ
+108 FPSEEVREIITE
-120 ELGDAPERLFL
+120 ELGAAPERLYR
-131 EFNPTPL
+131 EFNPTPF

-157 VVKVQRPGIRK
+157 VVKVQRPGIRT
-168 QMKADIGVMRSLSGV
+168 QMKADIGVMRNLSGV
-183 LERRSQYA
+183 LERRFQYA

-234 VPTAYPQLSSSKV
+234 VPQAYPQLSSSKV

-259 NVQAIDDAGLDRLE
+259 NIQAIDGAGLDRLA

-302 VNLETGVVGFLD
+302 VNLETGAVGFLD

-333 MVSRQKDAAGLA
+333 MVSRQKDPAGLA

-356 KGVDD
+356 KDVDD
-361 AAFYKEFERAIGR
+361 RAFYKDFERAIGR

-397 NGLRLDS
+397 HGLRLDS

-438 KELVLQETTAD
+438 KELALQETTAENV
-449 TIKDILTRQAS
+449 KEILTRQAS

-486 GRFELHVDTSDIAR
+486 GRFEMHVDTTDLAK

-507 IAQQVILGIV
+507 ISQQVILGIL
-517 LVGMLVGSA
+517 LVGLLVGSA

-534 AGDIGTTLAQLALVV
+534 AGDVGSTLAQGALAV
-549 FFVSVVI
+549 FFLSVVI
-556 AGIFSAIL
+556 AGIFMIVL
-564 VYRLLWPRRDES
+564 VYKLVWSRGS
-576 S
+576 G

>member
-7 SIDQVRESL
+7 SIDQARESL

-24 ISSYALDMALDRGA
+24 ISSYALDMALDRGS
-38 LGLFR
+38 LGAFR
-43 RRMQEFIYQPGEPV
+43 RRMQTFIYQPGEQV

-81 QIISS
+81 QIVSS
-86 RAEVLPAE
+86 RAEVLPVE
-94 WMYEL
+94 WMLEL

-108 FASEEVREIITQ
+108 FPSDEVREIIIE
-120 ELGDAPERLFL
+120 ELGNAPERLYE
-131 EFNPTPL
+131 EFDPTPF

-145 VHRAVLADGTKV
+145 VHRAVLVDGTKV

-168 QMKADIGVMRSLSGV
+168 QMKADIGVMGNLSNV
-183 LERRSQYA
+183 LERRLQYA
-191 RDIDLPGMIREFGD
+191 RDIDLPGMIEEFGE

-215 ELYNMKRLA
+215 ELYNVKRLT
-224 RNMEGLPGVS
+224 RNMEGMPGVA
-234 VPTAYPQLSSSKV
+234 VPRVYPQLSSSKV
-247 LTMDFME
+247 LTMDFMA

-259 NVQAIDDAGLDRLE
+259 NVQAIDAAGLDRLE
-273 IGANILRALIKQLL
+273 IGENTLRALIKQLL
-287 IDGFFHADPHPGNVL
+287 IDGFFHADPHPGNIL
-302 VNLETGVVGFLD
+302 VDLETGTVGFLD

-333 MVSRQKDAAGLA
+333 MVSRQKDPAGLA

-356 KGVDD
+356 KRVDD
-361 AAFYKEFERAIGR
+361 AAFYKDFERMIGR
-374 YMDPDSPASFGPL
+374 YMDPDSPTSFGPL
-387 MNIVFDLLSS
+387 MNIVFDLLASH
-397 NGLRLDS
+397 GLRLDS

-425 QGGGLVEMGFDTV
+425 EGGGLVEMGFDTV
-438 KELVLQETTAD
+438 KELALQETTAD
-449 TIKDILTRQAS
+449 NVKDLLIRQAS
-460 LLAQDLVKELPSLK
+460 VLAQDLVKELPSLK

-500 EVSAIRR
+500 EMSTLRR

-534 AGDIGTTLAQLALVV
+534 AGDMGTTLAQWALAV
-549 FFVSVVI
+549 FFVSVAL
-556 AGIFSAIL
+556 AGIFIAVL
-564 VYRLLWPRRDES
+564 VYRLLWPKRDET
-576 S
+576 

>member
-1 MKQRSS
+1 MTQRSS

-24 ISSYALDMALDRGA
+24 ISSYGLDMALDRGA
-38 LGLFR
+38 LGVFR
-43 RRMQEFIYQPGEPV
+43 RRMQGFIYQTGEEV
-57 EPLSLP
+57 APLSIP

-94 WMYEL
+94 WMHEL

-108 FASEEVREIITQ
+108 FASEEVREIITE
-120 ELGDAPERLFL
+120 ELGDAPERLYQA
-131 EFNPTPL
+131 FNPTPF

-145 VHRAVLADGTKV
+145 VHRAELADGTKV

-168 QMKADIGVMRSLSGV
+168 QMKADIGVMGSLSNV

-191 RDIDLPGMIREFGD
+191 RDIALPGMIREFGD

-224 RNMEGLPGVS
+224 RNMEGVPGVS
-234 VPTAYPQLSSSKV
+234 VPKAYPQLSNSKV
-247 LTMDFME
+247 LTMEFMA

-259 NVQAIDDAGLDRLE
+259 NVEAIDAAGLDRLE
-273 IGANILRALIKQLL
+273 IGRNILRALIKQLL

-302 VNLETGVVGFLD
+302 VNLETGTVGFLD

-356 KGVDD
+356 KKVNDG
-361 AAFYKEFERAIGR
+361 AFYKDFERAIGR

-387 MNIVFDLLSS
+387 MSIVFDLLATH
-397 NGLRLDS
+397 GLRLDS

-425 QGGGLVEMGFDTV
+425 EGGGLVEMGFDTV
-438 KELVLQETTAD
+438 KELALQETTAD
-449 TIKDILTRQAS
+449 NVKQILTRQAS
-460 LLAQDLVKELPSLK
+460 MLAQDLIKELPSLK
-474 DATLGWLGMYRR
+474 EATLGWLGMYRR
-486 GRFELHVDTSDIAR
+486 GRFELHVDTSDIAK

-526 IAASFSAV
+526 IAASFSTV
-534 AGDIGTTLAQLALVV
+534 AGDVGSRLAQWALTV
-549 FFVSVVI
+549 FFVAVVI
-556 AGIFSAIL
+556 TAIFIAIL
-564 VYRLLWPRRDES
+564 VYRLLWPKRDDY
-576 S
+576 

>member
-7 SIDQVRESL
+7 SIDQARESL

-24 ISSYALDMALDRGA
+24 ISSYALDMALDRGS
-38 LGLFR
+38 LGAFR
-43 RRMQEFIYQPGEPV
+43 RRMQTFIYQPGEQV

-81 QIISS
+81 QIVSS

-94 WMYEL
+94 WMLEL

-108 FASEEVREIITQ
+108 FPSDEVREIIIE
-120 ELGDAPERLFL
+120 ELGNAPERLYE
-131 EFNPTPL
+131 EFDPTPF

-145 VHRAVLADGTKV
+145 VHRAVLVDGTKV

-168 QMKADIGVMRSLSGV
+168 QMKADIGVMGNLSNV
-183 LERRSQYA
+183 LERRLQYA
-191 RDIDLPGMIREFGD
+191 RDIDLPGMIEEFGE

-215 ELYNMKRLA
+215 ELYNVKRLT
-224 RNMEGLPGVS
+224 RNMEGMPGVA
-234 VPTAYPQLSSSKV
+234 VPRVYPQLSSSKV
-247 LTMDFME
+247 LTMDFMA

-259 NVQAIDDAGLDRLE
+259 NVQAIDAAGLDRLE
-273 IGANILRALIKQLL
+273 IGKNTLRALIKQLL
-287 IDGFFHADPHPGNVL
+287 IDGFFHADPHPGNIL
-302 VNLETGVVGFLD
+302 VDLETGTVGFLD

-333 MVSRQKDAAGLA
+333 MVSRQKDPAGLA

-356 KGVDD
+356 KRVDD
-361 AAFYKEFERAIGR
+361 AAFYKDFERVIGR

-387 MNIVFDLLSS
+387 MNIVFDLLASH
-397 NGLRLDS
+397 GLRLDS

-425 QGGGLVEMGFDTV
+425 EGGGLVEMGFDTV
-438 KELVLQETTAD
+438 KELALQETTAD
-449 TIKDILTRQAS
+449 NVKVLLTRQAS
-460 LLAQDLVKELPSLK
+460 ILAQDLVKELPSLK

-500 EVSAIRR
+500 EMSTLRR

-534 AGDIGTTLAQLALVV
+534 AGDMGTTLAQWALAV
-549 FFVSVVI
+549 FFVSVAL
-556 AGIFSAIL
+556 AGIFIAVL
-564 VYRLLWPRRDES
+564 VYRLLWPKRDET
-576 S
+576 

>member
-7 SIDQVRESL
+7 SIDQARESL

-24 ISSYALDMALDRGA
+24 ISSYALDMALDRGS
-38 LGLFR
+38 LGAFR
-43 RRMQEFIYQPGEPV
+43 RRMQTFIYQPGEQV

-81 QIISS
+81 QIVSS

-94 WMYEL
+94 WMLEL

-108 FASEEVREIITQ
+108 FPSDEVREIIIE
-120 ELGDAPERLFL
+120 ELGNAPERLYE
-131 EFNPTPL
+131 EFDPTPF

-145 VHRAVLADGTKV
+145 VHRAVLVDGTKV

-168 QMKADIGVMRSLSGV
+168 QMKADIGVMGNLSNV
-183 LERRSQYA
+183 LERRLQYA
-191 RDIDLPGMIREFGD
+191 RDIDLPGMIEEFGE

-215 ELYNMKRLA
+215 ELYNVKRLT
-224 RNMEGLPGVS
+224 RNMEGMPGVA
-234 VPTAYPQLSSSKV
+234 VPKVYPQLSSSKV
-247 LTMDFME
+247 LTMDFMA

-259 NVQAIDDAGLDRLE
+259 NVQAIDAAGLDRLE
-273 IGANILRALIKQLL
+273 IGKNTLRALIKQLL
-287 IDGFFHADPHPGNVL
+287 IDGFFHADPHPGNIL
-302 VNLETGVVGFLD
+302 VDLETGTVGFLD

-333 MVSRQKDAAGLA
+333 MVSRQKDPAGLA

-356 KGVDD
+356 KRVDD
-361 AAFYKEFERAIGR
+361 AAFYKDFERVIGR

-387 MNIVFDLLSS
+387 MNIVFDLLASH
-397 NGLRLDS
+397 GLRLDS

-419 YTALYP
+419 YAALYP
-425 QGGGLVEMGFDTV
+425 EGGGLVEMGFDTV
-438 KELVLQETTAD
+438 KELALQETTAD
-449 TIKDILTRQAS
+449 NVKVLLTRQAS
-460 LLAQDLVKELPSLK
+460 ILAQDLVKELPSLK

-500 EVSAIRR
+500 EMSTLRR

-534 AGDIGTTLAQLALVV
+534 AGDMGTTLAQWALAV
-549 FFVSVVI
+549 FFVSVAL
-556 AGIFSAIL
+556 AGIFIAVL
-564 VYRLLWPRRDES
+564 VYRLLWPKRDET
-576 S
+576 